1 MNMTHTKHV
10 TIGANN
16 SGLTY
21 AVLSGLAEKRAR
33 EIESARRKERYCRF
47 AKNCIDTLRFWK

>member
-10 TIGANN
+10 TIGRDP
-16 SGLTY
+16 GLTY

-33 EIESARRKERYCRF
+33 EIESARRKKRYCRF

>member
-10 TIGANN
+10 TIGVEPR
-16 SGLTY
+16 LTY
-21 AVLSGLAEKRAR
+21 LILSGLAEKRAR
-33 EIESARRKERYCRF
+33 EIESARRKEIYCRI